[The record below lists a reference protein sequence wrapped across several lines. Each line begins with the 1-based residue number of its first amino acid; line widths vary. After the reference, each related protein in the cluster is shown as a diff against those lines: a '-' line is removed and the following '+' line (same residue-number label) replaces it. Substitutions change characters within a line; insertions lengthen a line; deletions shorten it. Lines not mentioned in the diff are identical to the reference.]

1 MVSRR
6 QVIAGLGSI
15 AVFGFDPVAR
25 TWGSTA
31 RAASTLDHLPPLDGT
46 IVTDPSSLAPYA
58 TDVGS
63 AIHDTPVAVLRPGS
77 VEDIAKM
84 VRYCRKHRIDIGA
97 RGQGHTT
104 FGQSQVLAGLVVDM
118 SALNKIH
125 SISRTSADVDAG
137 ATWRMLVDYSVPMG
151 LTPPVLTGYIKLSIG
166 GTLSVGG
173 VSSTNRQGCQ
183 IDRVQEL
190 EVVTGEGEIK
200 RCSERQNRDLFEA
213 VLGGLGQFGIITR
226 AIVDMVQAPVS
237 VRTFV
242 LSYTDNTAFFKDMR
256 ELLRR
261 GEASDISCI
270 WQPDST
276 GRLIYGLNVSGYFG
290 PSAAPDGARLLR
302 GLTQPASAAVM
313 QDQAYYNYAIRV
325 DLIIDFFQGIGLF
338 DGVLHPWFDAWLPD
352 ETVER
357 YVGEVLPTLTPED
370 VGPTGFLLLFPQKRS
385 KLMRRFFAVP
395 GCTDWVFLFDILTAN
410 AILGPDAGFQARMLE
425 RNRRLFDKARRAGG
439 TRYSIGSIEFDKRDW
454 KLQYGADYVQ
464 LKALKQR
471 FDPDGILTPGPGVF

>member
-6 QVIAGLGSI
+6 QVLAGLGAV
-15 AVFGFDPVAR
+15 AVFGFDPIAR
-25 TWGSTA
+25 TWGATA
-31 RAASTLDHLPPLDGT
+31 QAAGALDHVPPLDGT
-46 IVTDPSSLAPYA
+46 LVTDPSSLAPYA

-63 AIHDTPVAVLRPGS
+63 AIHNTPVAVLRPGS
-77 VEDIAKM
+77 VADIAKM
-84 VRYCRKHRIDIGA
+84 VRYCRKYRIHVAA

-104 FGQSQVLAGLVVDM
+104 FGQSQVAAGLVVDM
-118 SALNKIH
+118 SSLNKIH
-125 SISRTSADVDAG
+125 SISATKADVDAG
-137 ATWRMLVDYSVPMG
+137 ATWRMLVDASVPMG
-151 LTPPVLTGYIKLSIG
+151 FAPPVLTGYIKLSIG

-226 AIVDMVQAPVS
+226 AIVDMVPAPVS

-242 LSYTDNTAFFKDMR
+242 LSYTDNAAFFKDLR

-261 GEASDISCI
+261 GEASDVSCI
-270 WQPDST
+270 WQPDAD
-276 GRLIYGLNVSGYFG
+276 GRLIYGLNVSSFFG
-290 PSAAPDGARLLR
+290 PAAPDGERLLR

-338 DGVLHPWFDAWLPD
+338 DGVLHPWFDAWLPE

-357 YVGEVLPTLTPED
+357 YVGDVIPTLTAED
-370 VGPTGFLLLFPQKRS
+370 VGSTGFLLLFPQKRS
-385 KLMRRFFAVP
+385 KLARRFFAVP

-410 AILGPDAGFQARMLE
+410 AFPGPDPAFQAKMLD
-425 RNRRLFDKARRAGG
+425 RNRRLFEKARRAGG

-454 KLQYGADYVQ
+454 RLQYGAAYND
-464 LKALKQR
+464 LKILKQR
-471 FDPDGILTPGPGVF
+471 FDPDRILTPGPGIF